1 MHLTK
6 TPVLRTVTD
15 MEKQPYTTPELIEL
29 GDVISIT
36 RDDQSTPTSADG
48 TWTLTPGGSLPNGG
62 NIFTDNIAND

>member
-1 MHLTK
+1 MNLTR
-6 TPVLRTVTD
+6 PARLRTVTV

-36 RDDQSTPTSADG
+36 RDDQASPTVADG

-62 NIFTDNIAND
+62 NLFTDNIAND